1 MQSFFFFKIAN
12 QCEIEE
18 KLRINN
24 LKNMTTYEVVIIVI
38 IIVVMIYYNTNDV

>member
-1 MQSFFFFKIAN
+1 MQSFFFFFKIAN
-12 QCEIEE
+12 QCDIEE

-38 IIVVMIYYNTNDV
+38 IILCYCCHDLL